1 MDELRHRMRW
11 GKTCWSAAIT
21 VTTTSSTAVQAAR
34 NPTPGR
40 EVRATQQPRH
50 LQTARHAVRGSQAV
64 DVREEALIQSGV
76 HQHGGHGRRAQEVLQ
91 QRERVEAELITRRMG
106 CTRCECV
113 CVARVCRLSA

>member
-11 GKTCWSAAIT
+11 GETCWSAAIT
-21 VTTTSSTAVQAAR
+21 VTTTSTTAEEAAR
-34 NPTPGR
+34 NPTPCR
-40 EVRATQQPRH
+40 EVLATQQPRQLH
-50 LQTARHAVRGSQAV
+50 TARHAVRGSQAV
-64 DVREEALIQSGV
+64 DVREEAFVQSGV